1 MDLVQKTLTALQEAF
16 HPSTPPRFFH
26 APGRVNLIGEH
37 TDYNDGFVLPV
48 AINFHTVVA
57 AAPRAD
63 SIIEVCAIDMADSDT
78 FDLAS
83 PITPSNGHPWANYV
97 RGMAKVL
104 LEEGHTLRGL
114 SLAIAGDVP
123 TGAGLSS
130 SASLEMALGYAFLRT
145 NNQPVD
151 DISLALAG
159 QNAEN
164 NFVGVQCGIMDQLI
178 SALGKKDHALLI
190 DCRSLEHTAVP
201 IPADTA
207 IVVVDSGVK
216 RGLVDSEYNTRR
228 QQCAEV
234 AEFFGVPALRDVD
247 MATFTAREHQLSPL
261 LRRRARHV
269 ISENERTLAAAEA
282 LKRDDLAAFGYYMN
296 ESHRSMRDDFEIT
309 TPEIDTLVEIMQSVA
324 GVYGA
329 RMTGGGFGGCCVALA
344 PFDIVPELTAVIDTI
359 YPQKACCY
367 HATVY
372 RCLASAGAS
381 ELIIQDTAS

>member
-1 MDLVQKTLTALQEAF
+1 MDLVQKTLTALQETF
-16 HPSTPPRFFH
+16 HPSAPLRSFH
-26 APGRVNLIGEH
+26 ASGRVNLIGEH
-37 TDYNDGFVLPV
+37 TDYNDGFVLPA

-57 AAPRAD
+57 AAPRTD
-63 SIIEVCAIDMADSDT
+63 STIEVYAVDMADSDT
-78 FDLAS
+78 FDLTQ
-83 PITPSNGHPWANYV
+83 PITPSSGHPWANYV

-104 LEEGHTLRGL
+104 LEEGQTLRGL

-130 SASLEMALGYAFLRT
+130 SASLEMALGHAFLQS
-145 NNQPVD
+145 NNQPIDPV
-151 DISLALAG
+151 SLALAG

-178 SALGKKDHALLI
+178 SALGEKDHALLI

-207 IVVVDSGVK
+207 IVIVDSGVR
-216 RGLVDSEYNTRR
+216 RGLVDSEYNARRR
-228 QQCAEV
+228 QCAAA
-234 AEFFGVPALRDVD
+234 AEFFGVHALRDVD
-247 MATFTAREHQLSPL
+247 MATFTAREHQLSPV

-269 ISENERTLAAAEA
+269 ISENERTLAAADA
-282 LKRDDLAAFGYYMN
+282 LKQNDLAAFGYYMN

-309 TPEIDTLVEIMQSVA
+309 TPEIDMLVEIMQSVA

-344 PFDIVPELTAVIDTI
+344 PTDVVPELTDAVDTV
-359 YPQKACCY
+359 YHQKACCY

-372 RCLASAGAS
+372 RCYASAGAS
-381 ELIIQDTAS
+381 ELIVQNTTL